1 MKWGKKNH
9 LLFHMDFLLS
19 TNFNGVT
26 FIPLLFCVEACWWAT
41 IIPSSL
47 GKFDVS
53 VGDSF
58 VLCQEDWC
66 WYWCFCLPHCSAHLG
81 LLLHVLCHTLVYLFS
96 LQICFTI
103 KSIKSVLTHWRVL
116 FLNAVCV
123 CCTGSG
129 FPQTGLHSFNSLFY
143 FFLMVLEFLKDP
155 LSYCLMF
162 SSHYTAFYV
171 PTFEISVTIPCLC
184 SSMLH
189 HYTRPYIFV
198 LRKMTCY
205 SWL

>member
-1 MKWGKKNH
+1 MKWEKKNH

-143 FFLMVLEFLKDP
+143 FFFNGPRVLKGSTFL
-155 LSYCLMF
+155 LSHVFISLHCILCPHFWDLCYHTMPVFL
-162 SSHYTAFYV
+162 YV
-171 PTFEISVTIPCLC
+171 TS
-184 SSMLH
+184 LH
-189 HYTRPYIFV
+189 
-198 LRKMTCY
+198 
-205 SWL
+205 